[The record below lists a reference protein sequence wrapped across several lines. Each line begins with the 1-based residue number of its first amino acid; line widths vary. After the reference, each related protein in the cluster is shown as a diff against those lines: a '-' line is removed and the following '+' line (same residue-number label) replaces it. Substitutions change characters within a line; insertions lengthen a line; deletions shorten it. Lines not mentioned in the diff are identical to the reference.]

1 MSKSRFPSESDLQLR
16 RLKDQLCVIR
26 DKEVAAALGMS
37 PVALSARI
45 KRNSF
50 PKDKLF
56 ALALKSPELDID
68 VDWVL
73 SGMYASRTV
82 ALGGVHESEFEQR
95 EDLLYAL
102 EHLVPAMSDGFDIWT
117 RGGELICASGSVA
130 ESLQNV
136 LRVAIAKEL
145 GELAGKAEQ

>member
-1 MSKSRFPSESDLQLR
+1 MSANRFPSESVLQLM
-16 RLKDQLCVIR
+16 RLKAELCVTR

-45 KRNSF
+45 KRDSF

-56 ALALKSPELDID
+56 ALAQKSPELGID
-68 VDWVL
+68 VDFVL
-73 SGMYASRTV
+73 AGLTATRTV
-82 ALGGVHESEFEQR
+82 ALGGIHESEFEHR

-102 EHLVPAMSDGFDIWT
+102 ERLVPAMSDGFDIWT
-117 RGGELICASGSVA
+117 KGGELICASGAVA

-145 GELAGKAEQ
+145 GELAGKAGQ